1 MSWYQLNDQ
10 AAYRDEHMLLGVEG
24 SPTESLEEQRR
35 REEINHA
42 RVERPD
48 VAEGDKLC
56 GRKKL
61 HQFGERDG
69 KDLRTLDPTR
79 ILGCL
84 FNTALNDN

>member
-1 MSWYQLNDQ
+1 MNDQ
-10 AAYRDEHMLLGVEG
+10 AAYCDEHMLLGVEG
-24 SPTESLEEQRR
+24 SPTESLEKQKR

-56 GRKKL
+56 VRKKL

-69 KDLRTLDPTR
+69 QDLRNIRSNKNVRLP
-79 ILGCL
+79 I
-84 FNTALNDN
+84 